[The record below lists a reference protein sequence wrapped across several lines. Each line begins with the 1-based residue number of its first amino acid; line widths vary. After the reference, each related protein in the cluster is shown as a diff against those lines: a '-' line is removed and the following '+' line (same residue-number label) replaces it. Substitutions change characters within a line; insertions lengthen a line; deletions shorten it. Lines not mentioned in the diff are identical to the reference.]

1 MLVGYTRVSKADG
14 SQTTDLQ
21 HDALIAAGADRVA
34 LPIDAATPALY
45 AQVKGHSIDR
55 ALALIRECAARH
67 PGHIST
73 HLIAGLGETEEDILR
88 LAAEI
93 PVRTEVETFPLAEA
107 NDVLA
112 RLKHSQIRGAAVLQ
126 VS

>member
-1 MLVGYTRVSKADG
+1 MSPIGDAVSGTYGERV
-14 SQTTDLQ
+14 L
-21 HDALIAAGADRVA
+21 RVA
-34 LPIDAATPALY
+34 NFTRDDA
-45 AQVKGHSIDR
+45 HDF
-55 ALALIRECAARH
+55 
-67 PGHIST
+67 
-73 HLIAGLGETEEDILR
+73 LR